1 MSEPLT
7 IIAASCW
14 AEIFLNWMACK
25 SKGYFLW
32 KRAYFDMF
40 SAFLIAFKTS
50 VGALITP
57 KLEFHVLLS
66 HHRQA
71 VLWNS
76 VRWHA
81 GFQLRELTAP
91 GELSL
96 VRVARDGGRRQE
108 QHGRDVRL
116 LFHVLLECHRCVVGV
131 KLNDVLVEGSGLQ
144 EFRVRVS
151 SASWDNTSLRSLK
164 LVSLFSDYRFIQ
176 GDLFADLCSMNQ
188 LRELVI
194 SATGKAVSR
203 LVDLVRSLLR
213 SASLSALSL
222 SGLCLNRINS
232 QLLVKALQRN
242 RTVTDLSVHS
252 SILHSWK
259 SKGVPWFSVYLKES
273 TTLSALTLEGMS
285 S

>member
-1 MSEPLT
+1 MFDQVWLNEDDIDALFPGLGLHRPCTAEVHRNSSST
-7 IIAASCW
+7 SYCHIIERLCFW
-14 AEIFLNWMACK
+14 NC
-25 SKGYFLW
+25 
-32 KRAYFDMF
+32 
-40 SAFLIAFKTS
+40 
-50 VGALITP
+50 
-57 KLEFHVLLS
+57 VL
-66 HHRQA
+66 
-71 VLWNS
+71 
-76 VRWHA
+76 WHA

-131 KLNDVLVEGSGLQ
+131 ELDDVLVEGSGLR

-151 SASWDNTSLRSLK
+151 SAFRDNTSLRSLK

-176 GDLFADLCSMNQ
+176 EALFADLGSMTQ

-213 SASLSALSL
+213 LASLSTLSL
-222 SGLCLNRINS
+222 SGLRLNAINS
-232 QLLVKALQRN
+232 QLLVQALRRN

-252 SILHSWK
+252 SILQSWK
-259 SKGVPWFSVYLKES
+259 SKGVPWFSVYLKRKHYVVCS
-273 TTLSALTLEGMS
+273 NISGHKL
-285 S
+285 